1 MGGPTCTAL
10 DGRAGHGPAGQ
21 GRRWPFFCSDHPQS
35 ISSRPAGENTV
46 ARGVAGA
53 GRWPARHGHGVEPNR
68 SDTRLG
74 GTVGGVSATWGGP
87 MTNPPAVRT
96 RGVRTT
102 SRVVRDAGVRPGM
115 RGKSNLV
122 MVSTINVQ
130 ESSYSSGLWDAI
142 SPRGSVTPLWFADPS
157 AGRLLRASQRPGP
170 LFIPVVLIVACTRF
184 TDVLIKGIGG
194 SVDGL
199 LHVHQV
205 IFQQLQSTVR
215 D

>member
-1 MGGPTCTAL
+1 VGGPTCTAL

-96 RGVRTT
+96 RSVRTT

-130 ESSYSSGLWDAI
+130 ESSYSSGPWDAI
-142 SPRGSVTPLWFADPS
+142 FTTWLPHA
-157 AGRLLRASQRPGP
+157 
-170 LFIPVVLIVACTRF
+170 PVVCRSIKRSTVACLATPWPP
-184 TDVLIKGIGG
+184 
-194 SVDGL
+194 
-199 LHVHQV
+199 LHPRCSHRRPHSIHRRPHQRHRRH
-205 IFQQLQSTVR
+205 S
-215 D
+215 